1 MNDSFAYAKRNE
13 NKWDM
18 IKECEKHLAKIEYND
33 RFSASNIDEAISNCM
48 DELKDIVCTYGK

>member
-1 MNDSFAYAKRNE
+1 MDSREFNVEVAK
-13 NKWDM
+13 DM